1 MPSAQTQT
9 QLDSPK
15 PQFRDGY
22 RSQFRFVLE
31 RGETVSQVAEHYMRD
46 WLRGR
51 KGGADTHALDQWNGQ
66 ESIILPSG
74 TSIERVDF
82 EEERSQTAAV
92 RYRVVDLAAEHN
104 TDRPHDHHGAD
115 GRLNREDAHLYRVT
129 VTAVGDLGSAPSRNA
144 AKKRRKAQK
153 GGNKDFEVGF
163 VIQVA
168 RTAEDQE
175 TAINAITPPRIVAEI
190 LEDRRVFDGA
200 TRLQGRPRLI
210 HAGDV
215 AELVQAVE
223 DQERQ
228 IPLIVAS
235 SMELAA
241 DSRWNHVVRELT
253 RLAVGTAAVY
263 TVSSDAVEAL
273 NNALPPSLRV
283 EPGHIRFI
291 APKVNLEKPDL
302 RRHPQMEPDQV
313 AFALDEDGQPLPA
326 AQTEVAHGPRKS
338 LLDAPLPTSMR
349 RPFDL
354 LGQAERRIE
363 LARQVDIEAAR
374 EPAREIAIE
383 IPDEGPAD
391 PVSDN
396 QASVDQTT
404 PEATVPM
411 LHKFP
416 RRADRHRIGHRDGR
430 GDAQTGDQTNSQTG
444 DFWHRFRTLLG
455 GWLNKPLDQISEE
468 TVEDDLL
475 ELDRRILRDRRT
487 LEVHEAYLSD
497 VEAKHNKLETRLAEV
512 NEDKASLEV
521 QLDQAQSLLE
531 LAQARVESLLE
542 QLEEAGRAPAPQPEP
557 DRNGELERL
566 ALLQEK
572 LNADAEPI
580 DARAEVGRALELLTQ
595 RLEPIIE
602 AELEPR
608 LQGIHWT
615 RVLTESDLARGRRPG
630 TYNAIDPQ
638 AQLRMITEP
647 LGRWGFPF
655 ERDSNRSVSAYGQQ
669 LRGLRN
675 RWAHG
680 HAFEEWD
687 AIRAHD
693 TLHKLLALLGDE
705 GGADQA
711 LAMREE
717 VQGRLR
723 VMDDSERLNQLL
735 ESIETAKRADVIPTG
750 TMRTLPIAGIPE
762 EIPIEGL
769 DTEGAAEISG
779 VTAHTTLPNRS
790 SQDAGDVLTEN
801 LDSAKPDAATLV
813 RADASATPT
822 IGDQRIE
829 YEPWRKVGRGDRELL
844 DRLNVRS
851 VQQMVEEV
859 AGEIVDFE
867 GPIAMDRL
875 LGLIGNE
882 FGMTRLHER
891 RRKSLLRRVRA
902 TELVVDGDGFV
913 WPDSI
918 DPESWAEFRPNG
930 PDVERAIVDV
940 SPVEIRNA
948 ARVLLTSDPSL
959 EGEELER
966 KVLATFGRSRMTK
979 VTAKHL
985 RDALAQLE

>member
-15 PQFRDGY
+15 PQFQDGY

-46 WLRGR
+46 WLRSR
-51 KGGADTHALDQWNGQ
+51 KGGLDTHALDQWNGQ
-66 ESIILPSG
+66 ESIVLPSG
-74 TSIERVDF
+74 ASVERVDF

-92 RYRVVDLAAEHN
+92 RYRVVDLAAEHD

-115 GRLNREDAHLYRVT
+115 GRPHPEDAHLYRVT

-153 GGNKDFEVGF
+153 GGSKDFEVGF

-210 HAGDV
+210 HASDV

-223 DQERQ
+223 DQGRQ

-241 DSRWNHVVRELT
+241 DSRWNHVVKELT

-283 EPGHIRFI
+283 EPGCIRFI
-291 APKVNLEKPDL
+291 APKVNLENPDL

-313 AFALDEDGQPLPA
+313 AFALDEDGHPLPA
-326 AQTEVAHGPRKS
+326 AQSEVAHGPRKS

-363 LARQVDIEAAR
+363 LARQVDNQVAIGAA
-374 EPAREIAIE
+374 E
-383 IPDEGPAD
+383 
-391 PVSDN
+391 V
-396 QASVDQTT
+396 
-404 PEATVPM
+404 ATGETK
-411 LHKFP
+411 LRKFP
-416 RRADRHRIGHRDGR
+416 RRADRHRRRDGHSDDR
-430 GDAQTGDQTNSQTG
+430 GDSHGTDGRTNDQTG

-455 GWLNKPLDQISEE
+455 GWLNKPLDHISEE

-475 ELDRRILRDRRT
+475 ELDRQILRERRT

-497 VEAKHNKLETRLAEV
+497 VEAKHNKLETRLAEA
-512 NEDKASLEV
+512 NEDKASLEA
-521 QLDQAQSLLE
+521 QLEQAKSLLE
-531 LAQARVESLLE
+531 HTQAQVDSLLE

-580 DARAEVGRALELLTQ
+580 DARAEIGRALELLTQ

-602 AELEPR
+602 DELEPR

-615 RVLTESDLARGRRPG
+615 RVLTESDLARGRKPG

-655 ERDSNRSVSAYGQQ
+655 ERDNNRSVSAYGQQ

-705 GGADQA
+705 GGAAQA

-723 VMDDSERLNQLL
+723 VMDDSERLSQLL

-750 TMRTLPIAGIPE
+750 TVRTLPIAGIPE
-762 EIPIEGL
+762 EIPIDGL
-769 DTEGAAEISG
+769 DTKGLAEITGVAEVSG
-779 VTAHTTLPNRS
+779 VTAHTKLPNRL

-891 RRKSLLRRVRA
+891 RRKSLMRRVRA
-902 TELVVDGDGFV
+902 TGLVVDGDGFV
-913 WPDSI
+913 WPESI

>member
-1 MPSAQTQT
+1 MSPTQPQT

-15 PQFRDGY
+15 PQFQDGY

-46 WLRGR
+46 WLRSR
-51 KGGADTHALDQWNGQ
+51 KGGLDTHALDQWNGQ
-66 ESIILPSG
+66 ESIVLPSG
-74 TSIERVDF
+74 TSVERVDF

-92 RYRVVDLAAEHN
+92 RYRVVDLAAEHD

-115 GRLNREDAHLYRVT
+115 GRPDPEDAHLYRVT

-153 GGNKDFEVGF
+153 GGSKDFEVGF

-210 HAGDV
+210 HASDV

-223 DQERQ
+223 DQGRQ

-241 DSRWNHVVRELT
+241 DSRWNHVVKELT

-283 EPGHIRFI
+283 EPGCIRFI
-291 APKVNLEKPDL
+291 APKVNLENPDL

-313 AFALDEDGQPLPA
+313 AFALDEDGHPLPA
-326 AQTEVAHGPRKS
+326 AQSEVAHGPRKS

-363 LARQVDIEAAR
+363 LARQVDNQVATGTAEVTTGSADEGTSATTTEVPR
-374 EPAREIAIE
+374 EPT
-383 IPDEGPAD
+383 PDVKEPR
-391 PVSDN
+391 
-396 QASVDQTT
+396 
-404 PEATVPM
+404 

-416 RRADRHRIGHRDGR
+416 RRADRH
-430 GDAQTGDQTNSQTG
+430 GDQTNAQPG

-455 GWLNKPLDQISEE
+455 GWLDKPLDQISEE

-475 ELDRRILRDRRT
+475 ELDRQILRERRT

-497 VEAKHNKLETRLAEV
+497 VEAKHNKLETRLAEA
-512 NEDKASLEV
+512 NEDKASLEA
-521 QLDQAQSLLE
+521 QLEQAKSLLE
-531 LAQARVESLLE
+531 HTQAQVDSLLE

-580 DARAEVGRALELLTQ
+580 DARAEIGRALELLTQ

-602 AELEPR
+602 DELEPR

-615 RVLTESDLARGRRPG
+615 RVLTESDLARGRKPG

-655 ERDSNRSVSAYGQQ
+655 ERDNNRSVSAYGQQ

-705 GGADQA
+705 GGAAQA

-723 VMDDSERLNQLL
+723 VMDDSERLSQLL

-750 TMRTLPIAGIPE
+750 TVRTLPIAGIPE
-762 EIPIEGL
+762 EI
-769 DTEGAAEISG
+769 SG
-779 VTAHTTLPNRS
+779 VTAHTKLPNRL